1 MEQIYMIPVNEAFDQ
16 GMSKDICDC
25 PFCIM
30 HQRLEKKELDI
41 ALGPAMMEP
50 TTRMETNE
58 KGFCK
63 EHFGMMLKMNNK
75 LSLAL
80 ILESHIDTVKGKLKG
95 NFFSRLTGSQPK
107 KDVKTTKALAQTCHI
122 CERVEYHFS
131 RMIDTTV
138 YLYSTD
144 PKFREKVQGQK
155 YFCLPHYQRMLE
167 YAQAKLDKKKF
178 KDFYDDASAVENAY
192 FEKILGDVSWFCKKF
207 DYRYDAE
214 PWYDSKDAV
223 ERAINLLSG
232 K

>member
-1 MEQIYMIPVNEAFDQ
+1 MEQIYMIPVNEAFDE
-16 GMSKDICDC
+16 GMKEGNCTC
-25 PFCIM
+25 PFCM
-30 HQRLEKKELDI
+30 LYEKLEKKELEI

-63 EHFGMMLKMNNK
+63 THFEKMLKMNNK

-95 NFFSRLTGSQPK
+95 NFLSKITGAQAK
-107 KDVKTTKALAQTCHI
+107 KDLKTTKALDSTCHI
-122 CERVEYHFS
+122 CQKVDYHFF
-131 RMIDTTV
+131 RMLDTAI

-144 PKFREKVQGQK
+144 PKFRPKLQGQTH
-155 YFCLPHYQRMLE
+155 FCLPHYQKVIEL
-167 YAQAKLDKKKF
+167 ANDKLDKRKF
-178 KDFYDDASAVENAY
+178 KEFYEDISTVENNY
-192 FEKILGDVSWFCKKF
+192 FEKILKDVSWFCKKF
-207 DYRYDAE
+207 DYRYDSE

-223 ERAINLLSG
+223 ERAIALLSG